1 MVGDIPP
8 AHLKVPKVHTSRVQF
23 CDVMYC
29 NCQGSEDSHIQLM
42 MAGLFPVT
50 TKEPRTVF
58 TFQVLNDFIRDNVE
72 CGTLAMNYYSKLHQI
87 TSNAFPHLVPDRYRE
102 LLRVSWMWQLFK
114 LMKWNGVDNQAANPS
129 SGDLVLFFPAC
140 PQPGVN
146 ILETKAN
153 LSQIV
158 CDCFSWK
165 FSRSIVMD
173 GNFKAEHM
181 RPRNPAEEVW
191 LMDGRGFMVGSRKYK
206 EYLVGTQS
214 ECSNHQAVNQAN
226 ATRKQLASTGIGG
239 CACARHGCFIPYAM
253 VDFQK
258 GEQ

>member
-50 TKEPRTVF
+50 TKDPRTVF
-58 TFQVLNDFIRDNVE
+58 TFQVLDDFIRDNVE
-72 CGTLAMNYYSKLHQI
+72 CGTSAMNY
-87 TSNAFPHLVPDRYRE
+87 D
-102 LLRVSWMWQLFK
+102 
-114 LMKWNGVDNQAANPS
+114 NPS
-129 SGDLVLFFPAC
+129 SEDLVLFCPPC

-146 ILETKAN
+146 ILETKAH
-153 LSQIV
+153 LFQWVKI
-158 CDCFSWK
+158 WK
-165 FSRSIVMD
+165 FSKSIVMD

-206 EYLVGTQS
+206 EYLAGTQS
-214 ECSNHQAVNQAN
+214 ECSNHWAVNLAN
-226 ATRKQLASTGIGG
+226 AIRKQLASTGIGG
-239 CACARHGCFIPYAM
+239 CACARHGCFISHVM